1 MRRVMVR
8 YTVRSDRADENVGYV
23 KAVYAQLAAE
33 QPTGLR
39 YATFVLPDGVSFVH
53 LATVE
58 AADNPLVKLAAFQAF
73 IAKIVD
79 RCVEPPV
86 TVELTEVGAYRFA

>member
-8 YTVRSDRADENVGYV
+8 YTVRPDRADENVRYV

-33 QPTGLR
+33 QPDGLR

-53 LATVE
+53 LASVE
-58 AADNPLVKLAAFQAF
+58 VADNPLPKLAAFQAF
-73 IAKIVD
+73 LAQIKD

-86 TVELTEVGAYRFA
+86 TVELTEVGAYGFA